1 MSGRSG
7 TASCALGANP
17 SANPRGPCFS
27 RWLLLIAL
35 LLGAASIQK
44 DRGVATPVAK
54 PRSSAQWARLYS
66 ALPLSFEAN
75 QGQVDGQVKYLARGR
90 AYTLF
95 LTRDE
100 AVLRLRSQKSVDPRQ
115 LPPTTDRWP
124 QTTDSVLR
132 LRLVG
137 ASFNAAVTGGDEL
150 PGKANYFIGNDP
162 SKWRTNVRTYARVR
176 YENIYPGVDL
186 VYYGNQD
193 GQLEYDFVVAPGA
206 DPAAITLGV
215 GEHGSLRRSPL
226 RIAADGD
233 LLVPLEDGELRFHKP
248 VVYQPGSD
256 QRSAF
261 SILQKQNADPGI
273 RTPDSTS
280 RTVVDGRYVLT
291 ASNQVH
297 FELGAY
303 DPTKPLV
310 IDPVLSYATYLG
322 GSGGDIGYAIAV
334 NSSDDACV
342 TGTTSSTNFPTTTGA
357 GQASNAGNGDAFV
370 AKLNSAG
377 TALLYSTYLGGQG
390 SDFAYAIA
398 VSAGNAFITGTTSS
412 TNFPT
417 TSPGTSTTPFQQT
430 PGGGGDAFVAELN
443 TTGNQLVFSSYL
455 GGNGLDVGFGIAVDS
470 SGNAYV
476 TGSTQSTNFPTTVNA
491 LQTFI
496 NGSMDAFVTKVNFTG
511 EQILYS
517 TFLGGTQADVAQ
529 SIQVDGSGNMYIAGY
544 TFSSDFPLLSP
555 LQPTTGGG
563 VDAFVAEIASAGSPL
578 VFSTYLG
585 GTGDD
590 RAYGLARDG
599 SGNIYITGT
608 TSSTDFPT
616 TSGAYQTSS
625 GGGVDAF
632 VCKLNSAGSQRVYST
647 YLGGSDTDR
656 GLAIAVTSSGNAYV
670 TGLTQ
675 SSNFPTYNAVQSIL
689 GISAGVLCGTSPCPD
704 AFVTQLNTAGNGVVY
719 STYLGGS
726 GYDSGLGIALDST
739 GDPYITGNTL
749 STNFPATFTPTSSS
763 TVAPYQASLGGTAGN
778 AFVAKIGSAD
788 APNIAL
794 VPNKLNF
801 GTQTLGVR
809 SAIQTVTV
817 INPGTQPLV
826 ISQITA
832 TGSNSDTEADFV
844 ESDNCVGTLSPG
856 GAYCTIN
863 VTFTPSTTALETS
876 QFTISDNANN
886 TANSTQTIT
895 VTGTGTTTATAVT
908 ITPTSL
914 SFPNQTVGAVSA
926 PQSVTI
932 TNTGTSTLNITS
944 IATSNSDFSETN
956 TCAALLN
963 TLNVNQSCTVSVT
976 FSPTA
981 SGTRSGALTI
991 QDNATGSPQSV
1002 VLSGVGVAAFSL
1014 SSPSPNTAVL
1024 IGSTSTTFTISAS
1037 SSSGFT
1043 GNITLGP
1050 ACPSNLTCSYS
1061 ANPIFAGQ
1069 SSTLTISSLTT
1080 SLANP
1085 FNFTITG
1092 TSGTQSA
1099 SVSLNI
1105 LFEDFRLSATPAL
1118 DTITSGTA
1126 AVYTIIVNPLN
1137 GFNQQVQLSCASGMP
1152 PDATCTFSNSAPTP
1166 SGGPASITLTI
1177 NTVKY
1182 VAPTLTP
1189 PRYPPGKLP
1198 PLIFGVLSLL
1208 GLASLALASRRR
1220 ARRGSLESACLG
1232 ARLATLSLIL
1242 ALNLALGSCRPATSA
1257 SAGTVTGNYTII
1269 ISGTMVSNTAVVRNT
1284 FVNLAVT

>member
-7 TASCALGANP
+7 TASCPLGANP
-17 SANPRGPCFS
+17 SANPRGPRFS

-35 LLGAASIQK
+35 LLGAASVH
-44 DRGVATPVAK
+44 RGPGVTTPVAK
-54 PRSSAQWARLYS
+54 PRSSAQWARLYA

-75 QGQVDGQVKYLARGR
+75 QGQVDEQVKYLARGH

-100 AVLRLRSQKSVDPRQ
+100 AVLRLRSQKSVDSRQ
-115 LPPTTDRWP
+115 LQGTTGRWP
-124 QTTDSVLR
+124 QTTESVLR
-132 LRLVG
+132 LRLLG
-137 ASFNAAVTGGDEL
+137 ANSNAAVTGADEL
-150 PGKANYFIGNDP
+150 PGRANYFIGSDP
-162 SKWRTNVRTYARVR
+162 RKWRTNVRTYARVR

-215 GEHGSLRRSPL
+215 GEHGSPRRSPL

-256 QRSAF
+256 QRSPF
-261 SILQKQNADPGI
+261 SILQKQNAGPGI
-273 RTPDSTS
+273 WDSDSTS
-280 RTVVDGRYVLT
+280 RTEVDGRYVLT
-291 ASNQVH
+291 ASRQVR

-334 NSSDDACV
+334 DSSNDAVV
-342 TGTTSSTNFPTTTGA
+342 TGTTNSTNFPTTTGA
-357 GQASNAGNGDAFV
+357 GQVSSRGNGDAFV
-370 AKLNSAG
+370 AKLNSTG

-390 SDFAYAIA
+390 PDFAYAIA

-412 TNFPT
+412 TDFPI
-417 TSPGTSTTPFQQT
+417 TSPGTSTTPFQPT

-455 GGNGLDVGFGIAVDS
+455 GGNGLDIGFGIAVDS
-470 SGNAYV
+470 SGNVYV
-476 TGSTQSTNFPTTVNA
+476 TGSTQSTNFPTLNA

-496 NGSMDAFVTKVNFTG
+496 NGSTDAFVTKVDFTG
-511 EQILYS
+511 EQVLYS
-517 TFLGGTQADVAQ
+517 TYLGGTQADVGQ
-529 SIQVDGSGNMYIAGY
+529 SIQVDTSGNMYVAGY
-544 TFSSDFPLLSP
+544 TFSSDFPLQSP
-555 LQPTTGGG
+555 LQPTTAGG
-563 VDAFVAEIASAGSPL
+563 VDAFVAEIAAAGSPFI
-578 VFSTYLG
+578 FSTYLG

-590 RAYGLARDG
+590 RAHGLARDA
-599 SGNIYITGT
+599 SGNIYITGA
-608 TSSTDFPT
+608 TSSADFPT
-616 TSGAYQTSS
+616 TSGAYQTSNH
-625 GGGVDAF
+625 GGVDAF

-656 GLAIAVTSSGNAYV
+656 GLAIALSSSGNAYV
-670 TGLTQ
+670 TGSTQ
-675 SSNFPTYNAVQSIL
+675 SSDFPTSNAVQSIL
-689 GISAGVLCGTSPCPD
+689 GISAGVLCGSSPCPD
-704 AFVTQLNTAGNGVVY
+704 AFVTQLNAAGNGVVY

-726 GYDSGLGIALDST
+726 GYDSGQGIALDSV

-749 STNFPATFTPTSSS
+749 SPNFPATFTPTSAS
-763 TVAPYQASLGGTAGN
+763 TVAPYQASLGGPAGN
-778 AFVAKIGSAD
+778 AFVAKIDSAD

-817 INPGTQPLV
+817 INPGTQPLL
-826 ISQITA
+826 ISQIAA
-832 TGSNSDTEADFV
+832 TGSNTDTVNDFV
-844 ESDNCVGTLSPG
+844 ETDNCVGTLSPG
-856 GAYCTIN
+856 GASCTIN
-863 VTFTPSTTALETS
+863 VTFTPSTAAQETS
-876 QFTISDNANN
+876 QFTITDNAYNIANN
-886 TANSTQTIT
+886 TQTIA
-895 VTGTGTTTATAVT
+895 VSGTGTTIATAVT
-908 ITPTSL
+908 ILPTSL
-914 SFPNQTVGAVSA
+914 SFPNQTVGTVSA
-926 PQSVTI
+926 PQSVSI
-932 TNTGTSTLNITS
+932 TNTGTTTLNITNILTNS
-944 IATSNSDFSETN
+944 SDFSQTN
-956 TCAALLN
+956 TCAALLY

-981 SGTRSGALTI
+981 SGTRSGALSI
-991 QDNATGSPQSV
+991 YDNATGSPQSV
-1002 VLSGVGVAAFSL
+1002 ALSGVGVAAFSL
-1014 SSPSPNTAVL
+1014 SSPSPNTPVL
-1024 IGSTSTTFTISAS
+1024 IGSTSASFTISAS

-1050 ACPSNLTCSYS
+1050 ACPTNLTCSYS
-1061 ANPIFAGQ
+1061 VNPIFAGQ

-1080 SLANP
+1080 SLPNP
-1085 FNFTITG
+1085 FNFTVTG
-1092 TSGTQSA
+1092 SSGTQSA
-1099 SVSLNI
+1099 SVPLNI
-1105 LFEDFRLSATPAL
+1105 LFQDYALSATPAL

-1126 AVYTIIVNPLN
+1126 AVYTVIVNPLN
-1137 GFNQQVQLSCASGMP
+1137 GFNQQVQLSCALGMP
-1152 PDATCTFSNSAPTP
+1152 PDATCTFSNSTPTP
-1166 SGGPASITLTI
+1166 NGGPTSVTLTI

-1189 PRYPPGKLP
+1189 PRYPPGRIP

-1220 ARRGSLESACLG
+1220 ARPGPLGSACLG
-1232 ARLATLSLIL
+1232 ARLATVSLIL
-1242 ALNLALGSCRPATSA
+1242 ALNLALGSCRPPATG
-1257 SAGTVTGNYTII
+1257 SAGTVTGNYTIT
-1269 ISGTMVSNTAVVRNT
+1269 ISGTLVSNTAVVRNT
-1284 FVNLAVT
+1284 TLNLAVT